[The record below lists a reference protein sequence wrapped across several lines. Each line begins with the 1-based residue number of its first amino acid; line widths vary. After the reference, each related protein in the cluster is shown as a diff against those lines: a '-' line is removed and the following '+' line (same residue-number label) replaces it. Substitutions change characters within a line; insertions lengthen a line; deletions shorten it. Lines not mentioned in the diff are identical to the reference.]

1 MTNVLLY
8 WNHICVL
15 HNQEKAFL
23 SRLAESLKAED
34 IALTVRYFGLG
45 YPEHM
50 SEYLAREDA
59 VLPDLI
65 VSADLEVFE
74 DARLMEKLRPTLH
87 QSRDFVP
94 LADSAALSCC
104 ERGAALL
111 PILAIPLVYFTREPE
126 RAERTPLCEMDGLC
140 IGGVNNSAIKTVAK
154 TLLSHAGQTQTER
167 FLAHA
172 NVSDM
177 PIGAYNQVRMGAQK
191 TALVPVALCP
201 PRGRKPDF
209 SPRASGRPGAD
220 SQLFGRAHV
229 DFPRFG
235 AKAGQ
240 SHPLQSAL
248 RVLRP
253 KWRSHPLPRLCRN
266 AQQAG
271 KQPLFR
277 APRGLAA
284 KL

>member
-1 MTNVLLY
+1 M
-8 WNHICVL
+8 
-15 HNQEKAFL
+15 
-23 SRLAESLKAED
+23 
-34 IALTVRYFGLG
+34 RYFGLG

-140 IGGVNNSAIKTVAK
+140 TYFASPACSYTTGQIVCVDGGWSAI
-154 TLLSHAGQTQTER
+154 
-167 FLAHA
+167 
-172 NVSDM
+172 
-177 PIGAYNQVRMGAQK
+177 
-191 TALVPVALCP
+191 
-201 PRGRKPDF
+201 
-209 SPRASGRPGAD
+209 
-220 SQLFGRAHV
+220 
-229 DFPRFG
+229 
-235 AKAGQ
+235 
-240 SHPLQSAL
+240 
-248 RVLRP
+248 
-253 KWRSHPLPRLCRN
+253 
-266 AQQAG
+266 
-271 KQPLFR
+271 
-277 APRGLAA
+277 
-284 KL
+284 

>member
-104 ERGAALL
+104 ERGAALSCCERGAALL

-126 RAERTPLCEMDGLC
+126 RAERTPL
-140 IGGVNNSAIKTVAK
+140 
-154 TLLSHAGQTQTER
+154 
-167 FLAHA
+167 
-172 NVSDM
+172 
-177 PIGAYNQVRMGAQK
+177 
-191 TALVPVALCP
+191 
-201 PRGRKPDF
+201 
-209 SPRASGRPGAD
+209 
-220 SQLFGRAHV
+220 
-229 DFPRFG
+229 
-235 AKAGQ
+235 
-240 SHPLQSAL
+240 
-248 RVLRP
+248 
-253 KWRSHPLPRLCRN
+253 
-266 AQQAG
+266 
-271 KQPLFR
+271 
-277 APRGLAA
+277 
-284 KL
+284 

>member
-8 WNHICVL
+8 WSHICVL

-50 SEYLAREDA
+50 SEYLTREDA

-140 IGGVNNSAIKTVAK
+140 TYFASPACSYTTGQIVCVDGGWSAI
-154 TLLSHAGQTQTER
+154 
-167 FLAHA
+167 
-172 NVSDM
+172 
-177 PIGAYNQVRMGAQK
+177 
-191 TALVPVALCP
+191 
-201 PRGRKPDF
+201 
-209 SPRASGRPGAD
+209 
-220 SQLFGRAHV
+220 
-229 DFPRFG
+229 
-235 AKAGQ
+235 
-240 SHPLQSAL
+240 
-248 RVLRP
+248 
-253 KWRSHPLPRLCRN
+253 
-266 AQQAG
+266 
-271 KQPLFR
+271 
-277 APRGLAA
+277 
-284 KL
+284 

>member
-50 SEYLAREDA
+50 SEYLAHEDA

-177 PIGAYNQVRMGAQK
+177 PIGAYNQVRMGVQK
-191 TALVPVALCP
+191 TALVPSLYALRADENQTFLRDLAQKLANRILCKALCEFYAQNGDLILFP
-201 PRGRKPDF
+201 ACAETRSRQESSRYF
-209 SPRASGRPGAD
+209 VPRADWLQSYDPEAFED
-220 SQLFGRAHV
+220 FYAAHLH
-229 DFPRFG
+229 G
-235 AKAGQ
+235 AK
-240 SHPLQSAL
+240 
-248 RVLRP
+248 
-253 KWRSHPLPRLCRN
+253 K
-266 AQQAG
+266 
-271 KQPLFR
+271 LF
-277 APRGLAA
+277 
-284 KL
+284 